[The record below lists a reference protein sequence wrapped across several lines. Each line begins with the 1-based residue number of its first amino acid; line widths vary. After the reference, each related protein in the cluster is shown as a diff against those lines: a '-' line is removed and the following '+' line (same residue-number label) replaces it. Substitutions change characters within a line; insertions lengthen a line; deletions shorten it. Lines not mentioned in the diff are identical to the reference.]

1 MVVKMFKNKELYE
14 KIKRLHG
21 CIEKLNT
28 DLFEYKQFQLLSQDI
43 NDKFEQI
50 MQITRNKN
58 IPFVITSKVVYR
70 KDSPFPVQINVF
82 GYIPTDKHCHVPIH
96 RIYSDVIYKINDF
109 NMVSYIYLKDNISIL
124 PDQGFGSL
132 MMESFLRL
140 LKHMGFSCFVKGWLS
155 PIDGLDKEND
165 ARRRHYYKK
174 FGFDITEDDFVCLDL
189 SKSDKTSDN
198 GKEKTNDKP
207 II

>member
-1 MVVKMFKNKELYE
+1 
-14 KIKRLHG
+14 
-21 CIEKLNT
+21 
-28 DLFEYKQFQLLSQDI
+28 
-43 NDKFEQI
+43 
-50 MQITRNKN
+50 
-58 IPFVITSKVVYR
+58 
-70 KDSPFPVQINVF
+70 
-82 GYIPTDKHCHVPIH
+82 
-96 RIYSDVIYKINDF
+96 
-109 NMVSYIYLKDNISIL
+109 
-124 PDQGFGSL
+124 

-155 PIDGLDKEND
+155 PIDGFDKEND

-189 SKSDKTSDN
+189 SESDKTSDN